1 VPPSIE
7 QRPSGLTAH
16 RLVEVTRTAQYRPPM
31 LACGCF
37 LAYLSDEAK
46 KLHVTR
52 HLSRLTGRN

>member
-1 VPPSIE
+1 VQHSIE
-7 QRPSGLTAH
+7 QRPPGIAEH
-16 RLVEVTRTAQYRPPM
+16 PLVELRRTAQYRPPM

-52 HLSRLTGRN
+52 HVSRLTGRN

>member
-1 VPPSIE
+1 VQPSIE
-7 QRPSGLTAH
+7 QRPPGIAAH
-16 RLVEVTRTAQYRPPM
+16 RLAEITRTAQYRPPM

-46 KLHVTR
+46 KLHVTG

>member
-1 VPPSIE
+1 VQPSIE
-7 QRPSGLTAH
+7 QRPHGIATH
-16 RLVEVTRTAQYRPPM
+16 QLVGVTRTAQYRPPM

-52 HLSRLTGRN
+52 HLARLTAGK